1 MTDNNENEVNEITE
15 ETSEAIHTDDAE
27 MDDSVPV
34 EENLQEKIDEQWDKI
49 LRLQAE
55 IENLRKRNVK
65 DIESAAKASIE
76 RVFQEIIPVIDS
88 FEIGMTIDKEKDDGI
103 ETFIAGQEATY
114 KQFISML
121 DKFSIEVIDPKDM
134 KFDSENH
141 EAMSIVEDE
150 KTEPGYI
157 VNVIQKGYRLQNRL
171 LRPARVI
178 VSSET
183 SRCNL
188 PLLTSTSI
196 KSPFCT
202 AANGPFIAASG
213 EV

>member
-15 ETSEAIHTDDAE
+15 ENSEAIHTDDAE
-27 MDDSVPV
+27 MDESVPV

-114 KQFISML
+114 KQFISIL

-150 KTEPGYI
+150 NTEPGYI

-183 SRCNL
+183 E
-188 PLLTSTSI
+188 
-196 KSPFCT
+196 KD
-202 AANGPFIAASG
+202 
-213 EV
+213 

>member
-1 MTDNNENEVNEITE
+1 MIENNDNDINDELESISENENH
-15 ETSEAIHTDDAE
+15 S
-27 MDDSVPV
+27 DDSATNDSMIS
-34 EENLQEKIDEQWDKI
+34 EENLQNKIDEHWDKI

-65 DIESAAKASIE
+65 DIESAARASIE

-88 FEIGMTIDKEKDDGI
+88 FEIGMTIDTEAEDGI
-103 ETFIAGQEATY
+103 ETFIAGQNATY
-114 KQFISML
+114 KQFLSIL
-121 DKFSIEVIDPKDM
+121 DKFSIEVIDPQDM

-141 EAMSIVEDE
+141 EAMSIVNDQS
-150 KTEPGYI
+150 TEPGYI

-183 SRCNL
+183 E
-188 PLLTSTSI
+188 
-196 KSPFCT
+196 KD
-202 AANGPFIAASG
+202 
-213 EV
+213 

>member
-1 MTDNNENEVNEITE
+1 MTENNENQVSDETEEVSEVNENDH
-15 ETSEAIHTDDAE
+15 SEMHESIPSED
-27 MDDSVPV
+27 
-34 EENLQEKIDEQWDKI
+34 NLQEKIDEQWDKI

-55 IENLRKRNVK
+55 IENLRKRNIK

-114 KQFISML
+114 KQFISIL

-150 KTEPGYI
+150 NTEPGYI

-183 SRCNL
+183 E
-188 PLLTSTSI
+188 
-196 KSPFCT
+196 KD
-202 AANGPFIAASG
+202 
-213 EV
+213 

>member
-1 MTDNNENEVNEITE
+1 MTDNNENEANEITE

-88 FEIGMTIDKEKDDGI
+88 FEIGMTIDKKKD
-103 ETFIAGQEATY
+103 
-114 KQFISML
+114 

-150 KTEPGYI
+150 NTEPGYI

-183 SRCNL
+183 E
-188 PLLTSTSI
+188 
-196 KSPFCT
+196 KD
-202 AANGPFIAASG
+202 
-213 EV
+213 

>member
-1 MTDNNENEVNEITE
+1 MIDNNDNDINDELENVSE
-15 ETSEAIHTDDAE
+15 EENLS
-27 MDDSVPV
+27 DDSVTDDPMHS
-34 EENLQEKIDEQWDKI
+34 EENLQNKIDEHWEKI

-55 IENLRKRNVK
+55 IENIRKRNVK

-88 FEIGMTIDKEKDDGI
+88 FEIGMTIDTETDDGM
-103 ETFIAGQEATY
+103 ETFFAGQKATY
-114 KQFISML
+114 KQFMSIL
-121 DKFSIEVIDPKDM
+121 DKFSIEVIDPQDM

-141 EAMSIVEDE
+141 EAMSIIHDE
-150 KTEPGYI
+150 NTKPGYI

-183 SRCNL
+183 E
-188 PLLTSTSI
+188 
-196 KSPFCT
+196 KD
-202 AANGPFIAASG
+202 
-213 EV
+213 

>member
-1 MTDNNENEVNEITE
+1 MNQGGHMTDKNENEVNEITE

-27 MDDSVPV
+27 MDDSAPV
-34 EENLQEKIDEQWDKI
+34 EKNLQEEIDEQWDKI

-114 KQFISML
+114 KQFISIL

-141 EAMSIVEDE
+141 EAMSIVED
-150 KTEPGYI
+150 KNTEPGYI
-157 VNVIQKGYRLQNRL
+157 VNVIQKGYRLKNRL

-183 SRCNL
+183 E
-188 PLLTSTSI
+188 
-196 KSPFCT
+196 KD
-202 AANGPFIAASG
+202 
-213 EV
+213 

>member
-15 ETSEAIHTDDAE
+15 ETSEAIHTDE
-27 MDDSVPV
+27 VETDDSIPV
-34 EENLQEKIDEQWDKI
+34 EENLQEMIDEQWDKI

-88 FEIGMTIDKEKDDGI
+88 FEIGMSIDKEKDDGI

-114 KQFISML
+114 KQFISIL

-183 SRCNL
+183 E
-188 PLLTSTSI
+188 
-196 KSPFCT
+196 KD
-202 AANGPFIAASG
+202 
-213 EV
+213 

>member
-1 MTDNNENEVNEITE
+1 MIDNNDNDINDELENVSE
-15 ETSEAIHTDDAE
+15 EENLP
-27 MDDSVPV
+27 DDSVTDDPMHS
-34 EENLQEKIDEQWDKI
+34 EENLQNKIDEHWEKI

-55 IENLRKRNVK
+55 IENIRKRNVK

-88 FEIGMTIDKEKDDGI
+88 FEIGMTIDRETDDGM
-103 ETFIAGQEATY
+103 ETFIAGQMATY
-114 KQFISML
+114 KQFMSIL
-121 DKFSIEVIDPKDM
+121 DKFSIEVIDPQDM

-141 EAMSIVEDE
+141 EAMSIIHDE
-150 KTEPGYI
+150 NTKPGYI

-183 SRCNL
+183 E
-188 PLLTSTSI
+188 
-196 KSPFCT
+196 KD
-202 AANGPFIAASG
+202 
-213 EV
+213 

>member
-1 MTDNNENEVNEITE
+1 MNQGGHMTDNNENEVNEITE

-27 MDDSVPV
+27 MDDSAPV

-114 KQFISML
+114 KQFISIL

-150 KTEPGYI
+150 NTEPGYI

-183 SRCNL
+183 
-188 PLLTSTSI
+188 
-196 KSPFCT
+196 KKD
-202 AANGPFIAASG
+202 
-213 EV
+213 

>member
-1 MTDNNENEVNEITE
+1 MNQGGHMTDNNENEVNEITE

-34 EENLQEKIDEQWDKI
+34 EDNLQEKIDEQWDQI

-55 IENLRKRNVK
+55 IENLRKRNIK

-114 KQFISML
+114 KQFISIL

-150 KTEPGYI
+150 NTEPGYI

-183 SRCNL
+183 E
-188 PLLTSTSI
+188 
-196 KSPFCT
+196 KD
-202 AANGPFIAASG
+202 
-213 EV
+213 

>member
-27 MDDSVPV
+27 MGDSVPV

-114 KQFISML
+114 KQFISIL

-150 KTEPGYI
+150 NTEPGYI

-183 SRCNL
+183 E
-188 PLLTSTSI
+188 
-196 KSPFCT
+196 KD
-202 AANGPFIAASG
+202 
-213 EV
+213 

>member
-1 MTDNNENEVNEITE
+1 MNQGGHMTDNNENEVNEITE

-121 DKFSIEVIDPKDM
+121 DKLSIEVIDPKDM

-183 SRCNL
+183 E
-188 PLLTSTSI
+188 
-196 KSPFCT
+196 KD
-202 AANGPFIAASG
+202 
-213 EV
+213 

>member
-1 MTDNNENEVNEITE
+1 MNQGGHMTDNNENEVNEITE

-88 FEIGMTIDKEKDDGI
+88 FEIGITIDKEKDDGI

-183 SRCNL
+183 E
-188 PLLTSTSI
+188 
-196 KSPFCT
+196 KD
-202 AANGPFIAASG
+202 
-213 EV
+213 

>member
-1 MTDNNENEVNEITE
+1 MTENNENQVSDETEEVSEVNENHH
-15 ETSEAIHTDDAE
+15 SE
-27 MDDSVPV
+27 MDESIPS
-34 EENLQEKIDEQWDKI
+34 EENLQEKIDDQWDKI

-55 IENLRKRNVK
+55 IENLRKRNIK

-114 KQFISML
+114 KQFISIL

-141 EAMSIVEDE
+141 EAMSIVEDQN
-150 KTEPGYI
+150 TEPGYI

-183 SRCNL
+183 E
-188 PLLTSTSI
+188 
-196 KSPFCT
+196 KD
-202 AANGPFIAASG
+202 
-213 EV
+213 

>member
-1 MTDNNENEVNEITE
+1 MAENNENHVSDETEEVSEVNENDH
-15 ETSEAIHTDDAE
+15 SE
-27 MDDSVPV
+27 MDESIPSKD
-34 EENLQEKIDEQWDKI
+34 NLQEKIDEQWDKI

-55 IENLRKRNVK
+55 IENLRKRNIK

-114 KQFISML
+114 KQFISIL

-150 KTEPGYI
+150 NTEPGYI

-183 SRCNL
+183 E
-188 PLLTSTSI
+188 
-196 KSPFCT
+196 KD
-202 AANGPFIAASG
+202 
-213 EV
+213 